1 MRDGFTRKI
10 ATPQRDEPFEDFVA
24 RWQATLV
31 VLSGEAA
38 GTEWLVEKSRSTLG
52 RAAECD
58 FVISDGAMSKEYAA
72 LEFVGGGFRLRD
84 LGSMNGMRVNGS
96 DVKAADLKS
105 GDRFQLGVAR
115 ALLELL
121 GVQFAQQ
128 FEAALLGRG
137 RKSAAQVAD
146 RRLASGTAGPADWRA
161 LVDRG

>member
-10 ATPQRDEPFEDFVA
+10 ATPQRDEPFEDFSA

-31 VLSGEAA
+31 VLSGDAA

-58 FVISDGAMSKEYAA
+58 FVISDGAMSKEHAA

-105 GDRFQLGVAR
+105 GDRFQLGEHVFQFVLEAR
-115 ALLELL
+115 EKSPRTWVLPDSDADS
-121 GVQFAQQ
+121 
-128 FEAALLGRG
+128 EA
-137 RKSAAQVAD
+137 
-146 RRLASGTAGPADWRA
+146 
-161 LVDRG
+161 